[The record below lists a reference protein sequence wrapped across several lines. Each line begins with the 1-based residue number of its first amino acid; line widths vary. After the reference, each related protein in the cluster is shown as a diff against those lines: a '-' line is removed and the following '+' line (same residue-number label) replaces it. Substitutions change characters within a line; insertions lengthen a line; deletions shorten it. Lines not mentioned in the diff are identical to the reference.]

1 MGFVVVIS
9 LPLIL
14 FAVLLGFGCYFFGKT
29 KGRQEVLAGRACQVY
44 GTPATPPG
52 AAGGMSPAHEKK
64 DAPDNPPSCTGP
76 IMTRPSPA
84 GRGGPIA
91 RRHGVSRAAS
101 KIRVRF
107 LHSGTSGTQ

>member
-64 DAPDNPPSCTGP
+64 DAPDN
-76 IMTRPSPA
+76 
-84 GRGGPIA
+84 
-91 RRHGVSRAAS
+91 V
-101 KIRVRF
+101 RVHFDPTDDLAVTPQGFVCR
-107 LHSGTSGTQ
+107 